1 MLFWL
6 IPFAIF
12 IGMVALKKPESTRFQ
27 FFAKTWTSFSIG
39 FLPFLLLFFW
49 YNAVR
54 FGGILEAGY
63 GTWARE
69 HHIENFSNPAWL
81 GLVGE
86 LLSPGKGA
94 FVYCPVLLLGFLGA
108 KSFFK
113 RFQELAILI
122 LTASVFFLLLFASY
136 KAWHGD
142 NAWGPRYLTFLMP
155 FWLLPVAGWLDSHR
169 GPIFSRR
176 ARWVA
181 VAVALSFFIQ
191 LAAVTLDKN
200 LHYIRLYHA
209 GVINDANTYDYPLKL
224 YFDPRFSPLF
234 NRPKEVLEALVF
246 TLRRIFFEGNVAG
259 SDAEELLSLDFW
271 WLNRGARGINPLGC
285 LALAAP
291 LFFEIY
297 ACAARLRALLAER
310 EISPG

>member
-1 MLFWL
+1 
-6 IPFAIF
+6 
-12 IGMVALKKPESTRFQ
+12 
-27 FFAKTWTSFSIG
+27 
-39 FLPFLLLFFW
+39 
-49 YNAVR
+49 
-54 FGGILEAGY
+54 
-63 GTWARE
+63 
-69 HHIENFSNPAWL
+69 
-81 GLVGE
+81 
-86 LLSPGKGA
+86 
-94 FVYCPVLLLGFLGA
+94 
-108 KSFFK
+108 
-113 RFQELAILI
+113 
-122 LTASVFFLLLFASY
+122 
-136 KAWHGD
+136 
-142 NAWGPRYLTFLMP
+142 
-155 FWLLPVAGWLDSHR
+155 
-169 GPIFSRR
+169 
-176 ARWVA
+176 
-181 VAVALSFFIQ
+181 VALSFFIQ

-297 ACAARLRALLAER
+297 ACAARLRAFLAER
-310 EISPG
+310 DISPG